1 MHWGMNAGLWDA
13 EGLAGIEIP
22 MLFIAG
28 SDDQTSLYENGIRKI
43 WEGATSVDRS
53 LLTFEGGGHNTVAPI
68 PAPIESYAA
77 GVSGHYTDPVWN
89 TVFMNN
95 VGQHFVTAW
104 MDIELKG
111 NSAMQSYL
119 DLQANGSD
127 GVWSVDETGAF
138 TVDHTYWFGFPEG
151 AAEGLR
157 YEVLSAEVAPVPLPA
172 SVWLLGLSV
181 AGLGALRSRRN
192 QKA

>member
-1 MHWGMNAGLWDA
+1 
-13 EGLAGIEIP
+13 
-22 MLFIAG
+22 
-28 SDDQTSLYENGIRKI
+28 
-43 WEGATSVDRS
+43 
-53 LLTFEGGGHNTVAPI
+53 
-68 PAPIESYAA
+68 
-77 GVSGHYTDPVWN
+77 
-89 TVFMNN
+89 MNN

-111 NSAMQSYL
+111 NSSMQRYL

-127 GVWSVDETGAF
+127 VVWSVDESGAF

-157 YEVLSAEVAPVPLPA
+157 YEVLDAEVAPVPLPA
-172 SVWLLGLSV
+172 SVWLLKLSV

-192 QKA
+192 RKA